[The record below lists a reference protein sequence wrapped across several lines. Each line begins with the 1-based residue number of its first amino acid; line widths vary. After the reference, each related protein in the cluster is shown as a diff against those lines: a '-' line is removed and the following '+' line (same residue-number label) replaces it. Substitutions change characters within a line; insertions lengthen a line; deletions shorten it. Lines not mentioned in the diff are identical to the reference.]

1 MSVTIYSVVMSLIW
15 FTLASLVG
23 CYILRQESG
32 KPGLAFAGVIFLM
45 AGLRVFVPIEFP
57 KVIIIHSSY
66 IYPKIQDCMRYPI
79 AGIVPVGKC
88 LLLVW
93 GAGAA
98 LRFTW
103 IVFDWIRQRKFLK
116 KAEPLKTDEWPGSL
130 FCEVAEDLGYQGPFH
145 LAVASNTSSAY
156 QAGYFRP
163 CILLP
168 AQVDLFTDA
177 DIRNMFRHELCH
189 FLGGDLWIK
198 TGLQIASCILWWN
211 PVMPMVRK
219 SVEQL
224 LELRCDRKVCKRLSE
239 DMQLT
244 YMETLMKLVKLGS
257 LEYSQIYVNYLG
269 SENDKNIMQRFQAL
283 LRENP
288 RSSTKIRTA
297 LCLALCLM
305 VFIGSYFFILQPC
318 GYPDIDDIGG
328 DGPVFHINV
337 ETDYIVRE
345 MDGTLIYYSNGEYAH
360 PIMEESLNTEPF
372 NELQLICEGDV
383 NY

>member
-1 MSVTIYSVVMSLIW
+1 MSVTTYSVVMSLIW
-15 FTLASLVG
+15 FTLASLAG
-23 CYILRQESG
+23 CYILRQETG
-32 KPGLAFAGVIFLM
+32 KPGLAFAGMIFLLS
-45 AGLRVFVPIEFP
+45 GLRIFAPIEFT

-79 AGIVPVGKC
+79 AGIIPVYKC

-93 GAGAA
+93 GAGAT
-98 LRFTW
+98 LRFIW
-103 IVFDWIRQRKFLK
+103 MVFDWVRQRKFLK
-116 KAEPLKTDEWPGSL
+116 KAEQLRTDEWPGSL
-130 FCEVAEDLGYQGPFH
+130 FCEVAEDLRYQGTFY
-145 LAVASNTSSAY
+145 LAVAPNTSSAY
-156 QAGYFRP
+156 QAGYFCP

-168 AQVDLFTDA
+168 TQVDLFSDA

-198 TGLQIASCILWWN
+198 TGLQIVSCILWWN

-224 LELRCDRKVCKRLSE
+224 LELRCDRRVCKCLAEEMRLS
-239 DMQLT
+239 
-244 YMETLMKLVKLGS
+244 YMETLMKLVKFGS

-283 LRENP
+283 LWEKP
-288 RSSTKIRTA
+288 RSSTKILTALCIA
-297 LCLALCLM
+297 LCLA

-318 GYPDIDDIGG
+318 AYPDIADIGG
-328 DGPVFHINV
+328 DGPVFQIDV
-337 ETDYIVRE
+337 ESDYIVRK

-372 NELQLICEGDV
+372 NELQIIYEGDV
-383 NY
+383 N